1 MPNDLRD
8 WTSAAGAP
16 QRGLATFSAP
26 PNATTPQTVTISRGT
41 HSVAVL
47 LNSLT
52 NVNVISVTGVTTGV
66 VYAAN
71 LINLTAFGTLFFVPV
86 LSDFDNQI
94 TVAVT
99 MGIGAQTATV
109 RVAEILDP
117 EIVAIFQ
124 SNTLV
129 VQGTGISASVNT
141 DPIDRAGR
149 LLGITDVSDRF
160 ARAVGR
166 VGIRDGTGG
175 GADALVDGSNAL
187 RVQEGAN
194 PPLWQAPRARAESQT
209 NVNGNTTV
217 VASVAGQ
224 NIFVFSWELSL
235 DGSQNGALAF
245 LQDGAGNHFAEL
257 SLNGAANA
265 MGSLVGWAGGLPM
278 GVAGSVILNATS
290 IPAGSRLIGIV
301 HYSQG

>member
-16 QRGLATFSAP
+16 QRGLATFTAP
-26 PNATTPQTVTISRGT
+26 PNATTPNTVTISRGT
-41 HSVAVL
+41 HSIAVV

-52 NVNVISVTGVTTGV
+52 NVNSISVTGVQTGV

-149 LLGITDVSDRF
+149 LLGITDVSDRA
-160 ARAVGR
+160 ARLLGQADVTDRNTRILGNLGT
-166 VGIRDGTGG
+166 VPPPWQSPRDWRSVST
-175 GADALVDGSNAL
+175 A
-187 RVQEGAN
+187 
-194 PPLWQAPRARAESQT
+194 
-209 NVNGNTTV
+209 VNGAVTL
-217 VASVAGQ
+217 VAAVAGQ
-224 NIFVFSWELSL
+224 NIWVFGWDFEM
-235 DGSQNGALAF
+235 DGSTNGVLAH
-245 LQDGAGNHFAEL
+245 LQDVTVGRPIGSL
-257 SLNGAANA
+257 SCNGAAVA
-265 MGSLVGWAGGLPM
+265 IASHSGFAGGLPI
-278 GVAGSVILNATS
+278 GVGNGLNLNAVS
-290 IPAGSRLIGIV
+290 VPAGGNVRCSV
-301 HYSQG
+301 TFSQA